1 MGIIL
6 PLTPI
11 IVTPPDDD
19 ISEADKFAN
28 NGYWFLQKARYICYN
43 YYNTYNINQSYLN
56 SSVTGTIT
64 ASGQPLSSVAI
75 RSIVDEMLENYDY
88 YNIDQQNLIFN
99 HITTGAANMSLPNI
113 WIQGGEVRQLCDH
126 ILGKAIKQIEPIEKT
141 ISAESVSE
149 NSLLKRQDIF
159 DKIDLGAAIGQELND
174 LGGGGVKY
182 APTDNTD
189 YSDPLAVKQARDKV
203 RSEYEETS
211 TVIARSAYYKN
222 GMEDMFK
229 TSALDTILCNL
240 TGMEFTEKDGQMNT
254 TYIPGFS
261 GIYDYST
268 WGEYGEGQTKSGYII
283 PVSLE
288 DVLQQYPDMNPQ
300 WIEEIRDV
308 LYNQVQ
314 GSQQFIDYYNAPFS
328 RMRWWYNKEKWMS
341 KATVYWLGKMDTRYK
356 KKSTQFGGK
365 KIQMIDD
372 YKTYQIDTGRKDER
386 GNRVFES
393 KKGSEIKGDSSVWM
407 VHKAVI
413 LGNKWLLEYG
423 YDAYQVRPYGDKSRP
438 EIPIKWLCQGKI
450 AGYVK
455 PIASRL
461 KPKQAEIDAVRYR
474 IRDYV
479 ASDMW
484 GIFIN
489 GQKLTESLS
498 ALDIVSDL
506 KSVHAT
512 VIPGTGES
520 DDLRGIGDIV
530 KVVQSEVTKYIG
542 DYLALKQDIMKE
554 MQAIIGVTEISLG
567 DQSTTI
573 GKGVQ
578 QETINRSEL
587 SGLNLYHSLNEYWRR
602 CIQFAANKSK
612 MILLDSVDKNVILPI
627 SAREVRL
634 LKITKGMKDEDIN
647 VYLSPDDSINDKNMA
662 TLNQALISYSVNP
675 TLEAAEALANILKMF
690 KAKSFNEGISL
701 FENYINQ
708 KKQDNEKAAMQQ
720 SSNEHLQQATEQQ
733 SAQILQQQAEIARLT
748 GELAKINLQG
758 SWNLKLQE
766 DKAGLDNEGK
776 LSDMYI
782 EQITSLIQQQLA
794 TVNQPQGQSATPAEP
809 QAQTA

>member
-1 MGIIL
+1 MGILL

-11 IVTPPDDD
+11 NITPPDDD

-28 NGYWFLQKARYICYN
+28 NGFWFLQKARFYCWQ
-43 YYNTYNINQSYLN
+43 YYNNYSVNQSYLQP
-56 SSVTGTIT
+56 SAGGTVT
-64 ASGQPLSSVAI
+64 ASGQPLSSMAI

-141 ISAESVSE
+141 ISAESISP

-159 DKIDLGAAIGQELND
+159 DKIDLGAAIGQDLND
-174 LGGGGVKY
+174 LGGGDVKY
-182 APTDNTD
+182 QPTGNVD
-189 YSDPLAVKQARDKV
+189 YSNPIEVKQAREKV
-203 RSEYEETS
+203 RSEYEETA
-211 TVIARSAYYKN
+211 TIIARSAYYKN

-240 TGMEFTEKDGQMNT
+240 TGMEFTEKDGQMST

-268 WGEYGEGQTKSGYII
+268 WGEYGEGQTKAGYIV
-283 PVSLE
+283 PVTLDE
-288 DVLQQYPDMNPQ
+288 VLKQYPDMNPQ

-308 LYNQVQ
+308 LYNQIQ
-314 GSQQFIDYYNAPFS
+314 GSQQFIDYYNAPFT
-328 RMRWWYNKEKWMS
+328 RMRWWNPKEKWMS

-365 KIQMIDD
+365 KVQMIDD
-372 YKTYQIDTGRKDER
+372 YKVYQIDTGRKDER

-393 KKGSEIKGDSSVWM
+393 KKGSEIKGDSSTWM

-423 YDAYQVRPYGDKSRP
+423 YDSYQVRPYGDKSRP

-498 ALDIVSDL
+498 ALDIVTDL

-512 VIPGTGES
+512 VIPGTGEA
-520 DDLRGIGDIV
+520 DDLRGINDIV
-530 KVVQSEVTKYIG
+530 KVVQSGVTALIK
-542 DYLALKQDIMKE
+542 DYLELKQDIMRE

-612 MILLDSVDKNVILPI
+612 LIMLDNSDKNVILPI
-627 SAREVRL
+627 SAREVQL
-634 LKITKGMKDEDIN
+634 LKLTKGMKDEDIS

-662 TLNQALISYSVNP
+662 TLNQSLIAYSVNP
-675 TLEAAEALANILKMF
+675 SLEAAEALANILKMF
-690 KAKSFNEGISL
+690 KAKSFNEGIAL
-701 FENYINQ
+701 FETYIEQ
-708 KKQDNEKAAMQQ
+708 KRQENEKKAMQE
-720 SSNEHLQQATEQQ
+720 SANEHLQQSTQQQ
-733 SAQILQQQAEIARLT
+733 SAQILAMQEQIAKLT
-748 GELAKINLQG
+748 GDLAKINLEG
-758 SWNLKLQE
+758 AWTLKTQE
-766 DKAGLDNEGK
+766 AKAGLDNEAR
-776 LSDMYI
+776 LSDAYI
-782 EQITSLIQQQLA
+782 ESITQLIQEQLA
-794 TVNQPQGQSATPAEP
+794 AVNQPQGQP
-809 QAQTA
+809 QAEAQPA